1 MSGVDSS
8 PRKASDEME
17 EGRLK
22 GPVVL
27 ANVAIFFANCIF
39 GVGNVVGTITLEV
52 KRGISPHKTLWS

>member
-1 MSGVDSS
+1 
-8 PRKASDEME
+8 
-17 EGRLK
+17 LK

-39 GVGNVVGTITLEV
+39 RVGNVVGTITLEV